1 MHKPFSNLHALVI
14 ASNNKHKVEEIRQ
27 LFHEHHLSIQLQ
39 TMQDI
44 DCYDDIAETAETIE
58 GNASLK
64 SVYIADKFMM
74 NCFADDTGLLVDAL
88 AGAPGVYSARYAGEQ
103 KSDADN
109 CNKLLKELEIS
120 TNRQAHFKTVISLQ
134 WNKKEYLFEG
144 IIHGTIADSPRGNN
158 GFGYDPLFIPRGE
171 TKTFAEMTHSEKNK
185 MSHRAIAINKLLT
198 FLKTVL

>member
-1 MHKPFSNLHALVI
+1 MHNTFSSLHSLVI

-27 LFHEHHLSIQLQ
+27 LFHEHQLSIQLQ
-39 TMQDI
+39 TMQEI
-44 DCYDDIAETAETIE
+44 ECYDDIAETAETIE
-58 GNASLK
+58 GNATLK
-64 SVYIADKFMM
+64 SIYIADKYKM

-109 CNKLLKELEIS
+109 CNKLLNELKNN

-171 TKTFAEMTHSEKNK
+171 TKTFAEMTHNEKNI
-185 MSHRAIAINKLLT
+185 MSHRAIAVNKLLT

>member
-1 MHKPFSNLHALVI
+1 MHKPFSNLHPLVI

-27 LFHEHHLSIQLQ
+27 LFHDHQLFINLQ
-39 TMQDI
+39 TLQDI
-44 DCYDDIAETAETIE
+44 ECYEDIAETAETIE
-58 GNASLK
+58 GNATLK

-109 CNKLLKELEIS
+109 CIKLIKELKNKP
-120 TNRQAHFKTVISLQ
+120 NRQAHFKTVISLQ

-171 TKTFAEMTHSEKNK
+171 TKTFAEMTHNEKNK
-185 MSHRAIAINKLLT
+185 MSHRAIAVNNLLT